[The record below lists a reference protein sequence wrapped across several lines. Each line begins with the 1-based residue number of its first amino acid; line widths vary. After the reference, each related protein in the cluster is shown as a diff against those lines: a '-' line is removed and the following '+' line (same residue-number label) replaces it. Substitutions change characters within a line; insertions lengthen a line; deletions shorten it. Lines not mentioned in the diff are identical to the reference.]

1 MWNNETSTT
10 ISDLTWNDARYPDK
24 VRGLDLGC
32 SFADCDGP
40 GERIVALSG
49 RLDALPAGLE
59 GAPLRALL
67 FTGARPAAKA
77 IAVQAHP
84 QARGRFVARFD
95 LDGWDL
101 AADEVVDLRLVV
113 AGLDGR
119 TAGVS
124 DGALRLTGA

>member
-10 ISDLTWNDARYPDK
+10 ISQLTWNDSQFPDK

-32 SFADCDGP
+32 SFTDCEGP

-49 RLDALPAGLE
+49 HLDALPAGLE

-67 FTGARPAAKA
+67 FNGARPAAKA
-77 IAVQAHP
+77 IAVQPHP
-84 QARGRFVARFD
+84 GGRFVARFD

-101 AADEVVDLRLVV
+101 DADEVVDLRLVV
-113 AGLDGR
+113 AAMDGR

>member
-10 ISDLTWNDARYPDK
+10 ISELSWNDTRYPDK

-32 SFADCDGP
+32 AFDCDGP

-67 FTGARPAAKA
+67 FSGARPAAKA
-77 IAVQAHP
+77 IAVQP
-84 QARGRFVARFD
+84 RPDVRGGFVARFD

-113 AGLDGR
+113 AAMDGR